1 MECEVCNSDLIEN
14 KYYCLTECV
23 GWEKIDDEY
32 ETPDQTTGLVYVCSI
47 PCLIIWLKNKDYLV
61 KKIHS

>member
-1 MECEVCNSDLIEN
+1 MECEVCNSDLSE
-14 KYYCLTECV
+14 KTYYCLTECV
-23 GWEKIDDEY
+23 GRDKEDEW

-61 KKIHS
+61 TNIHS